1 MPDTVVYG
9 WPEGSFAGPEK
20 ISEQLSKGAYPLF
33 FFSRALMRSKT
44 EKKVVSLFL
53 YPADHKN
60 DQPLYASVHGAG
72 QSIVLENPKLALKTI
87 GISVS
92 DKSSLPELTAEIIR
106 VESTEAHPGET
117 DLYYEGNV
125 RWVRALREAEPA
137 PNSDFSFKE
146 NGVYMITGG
155 AGGLGLI
162 FAEHIAAQTKAN
174 IILAGRSELTED
186 KKNKISRMKAGG
198 SSFQYIRGDFSDSR
212 DAERIIKT
220 IKRKFG
226 EINGVIHSAGVTHDA
241 LLIQKSKDEIQE
253 VIAPKINGTVLLDS
267 LLQTEPLDFF
277 VMFSS
282 STSMYGNIGQ
292 TDYALANRFID
303 LFAEWREGMRRKKNA
318 PASQ

>member
-1 MPDTVVYG
+1 MN
-9 WPEGSFAGPEK
+9 SF
-20 ISEQLSKGAYPLF
+20 LKGLTRYSFQPGIDAQQGG
-33 FFSRALMRSKT
+33 
-44 EKKVVSLFL
+44 KKVVSLFL

-72 QSIVLENPKLALKTI
+72 QSILLENPKLALKTI

-92 DKSSLPELTAEIIR
+92 DKTSLPALTAEIIR
-106 VESTEAHPGET
+106 CESTEAHPGET

-137 PNSDFSFKE
+137 QNSDFSFKE

-198 SSFQYIRGDFSDSR
+198 SSVQYIRGDFSDSR

-282 STSMYGNIGQ
+282 SSSMYGNIGQ

-303 LFAEWREGMRRKKNA
+303 LLLSGVKE
-318 PASQ
+318 

>member
-1 MPDTVVYG
+1 
-9 WPEGSFAGPEK
+9 
-20 ISEQLSKGAYPLF
+20 
-33 FFSRALMRSKT
+33 
-44 EKKVVSLFL
+44 
-53 YPADHKN
+53 
-60 DQPLYASVHGAG
+60 
-72 QSIVLENPKLALKTI
+72 
-87 GISVS
+87 
-92 DKSSLPELTAEIIR
+92 
-106 VESTEAHPGET
+106 
-117 DLYYEGNV
+117 
-125 RWVRALREAEPA
+125 
-137 PNSDFSFKE
+137 
-146 NGVYMITGG
+146 
-155 AGGLGLI
+155 
-162 FAEHIAAQTKAN
+162 
-174 IILAGRSELTED
+174 
-186 KKNKISRMKAGG
+186 MKAGG
-198 SSFQYIRGDFSDSR
+198 SSVQYIRGDFSDSR

-241 LLIQKSKDEIQE
+241 LLIQKSEDEIQE